1 MKKRAPGA
9 IIRTVTNPLKFK
21 YLKRAAWGVGV
32 WMAVGCGHKP
42 ADKSA
47 PQPTAPL
54 PTAALA
60 GQRVIVLPFTL
71 VAAEDSLRWETLLAD
86 RRATLARADSILGAL
101 LGARAPEITW
111 VPPDELRRA
120 ARRAPGIATDPDQL
134 ATAILRA
141 KNLNV
146 VPDPLRTQ
154 LRTIA
159 ALAGGDNG
167 RFALVPA
174 ALIYRRPAARVEGGT
189 VRPVA
194 PGVGIAELAIV
205 LADVRLGRVGWR
217 TVATGAGDDPWSAL
231 TRAVKGLTPGL
242 P

>member
-1 MKKRAPGA
+1 
-9 IIRTVTNPLKFK
+9 VTNLLKFK
-21 YLKRAAWGVGV
+21 YLKRGAWAVGAWV
-32 WMAVGCGHKP
+32 ALGCGHKP
-42 ADKSA
+42 ADSA
-47 PQPTAPL
+47 TPQPTAPL

-71 VAAEDSLRWETLLAD
+71 VAAEDSLRWEAALAD
-86 RRATLARADSILGAL
+86 RRAALARADSILGAL
-101 LGARAPEITW
+101 LGARAPEISW

-120 ARRAPGIATDPDQL
+120 ARRAPGIASDPDQL

-141 KNLNV
+141 KNLTV

-159 ALAGGDNG
+159 ALAGGDAG
-167 RFALVPA
+167 RYALVPA
-174 ALIYRRPAARVEGGT
+174 ALIYRRPSGGAGGRTAR
-189 VRPVA
+189 PIP

-205 LADVRLGRVGWR
+205 LADVRLGRIGWR
-217 TVATGAGDDPWSAL
+217 TVATGAGGDPWSAL
-231 TRAVKGLTPGL
+231 TRAVKALTPGL